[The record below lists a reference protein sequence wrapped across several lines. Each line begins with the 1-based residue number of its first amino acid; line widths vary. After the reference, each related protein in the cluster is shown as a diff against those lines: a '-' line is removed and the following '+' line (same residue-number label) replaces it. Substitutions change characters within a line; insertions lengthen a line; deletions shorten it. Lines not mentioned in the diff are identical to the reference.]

1 MQPLAKL
8 FLLISLASLTFNPVA
23 MASGD
28 QHSHAAHDEA
38 EEHGGHEDPDE
49 HEHHDDHEAHE
60 EHQHH
65 DEEGLKLSPE
75 QLAAFDIKL
84 STAGPGVIR
93 KTLDLTGEVIV
104 EPDRLYHVV
113 PRVAGVVQ
121 KVYKQLGDEVKA
133 GDVLALLSSR
143 DLADAKAEFVA
154 ADSLLKLANSNLYRD
169 RQLYQGKITSRRQY
183 QAAKQAQVEAAIR
196 QKAAKQRLQALG
208 LSLDEI
214 NKLIKDQDQDLTL
227 YALKAPAD
235 GVIIAKHASHG
246 ELLTTATRSFT
257 IADLRRVW
265 VNLTLYQKDLES
277 VKTGQ
282 KVIISSRFIDHQQ
295 PLMAE
300 SRIQWIS
307 PVLDEKTRSATAR
320 VILDNLQLQWR
331 PGLFVNAKVILSET
345 PADIVIPLSAL
356 QNVDGKTVVFI
367 QHEAGEFEPQ
377 EVITGKRDF
386 NNIEILSGLTA
397 GQSYVSQNAFTLK
410 AQGQKGAFGHGHSH

>member
-1 MQPLAKL
+1 MSQLTKL
-8 FLLISLASLTFNPVA
+8 IPWIFLISLSVNPYVKLSA
-23 MASGD
+23 
-28 QHSHAAHDEA
+28 DEDKH
-38 EEHGGHEDPDE
+38 EEHQGQAGHAE
-49 HEHHDDHEAHE
+49 HEHDENEEHEG
-60 EHQHH
+60 HQHH
-65 DEEGLKLSPE
+65 DEEALKLSPE
-75 QLAAFDIKL
+75 QLKAFSIQL
-84 STAGPGVIR
+84 SKAGPGVIR

-121 KVYKQLGDEVKA
+121 KVYKQLGDNVKA
-133 GDVLALLSSR
+133 DEVLALLSSR
-143 DLADAKAEFVA
+143 ELANAKAEFVA

-169 RQLYQGKITSRRQY
+169 RELYQGKITSRRQY
-183 QAAKQAQVEAAIR
+183 QAARQAQIEAAIR

-208 LSLDEI
+208 LSVDEI
-214 NKLIKDQDQDLTL
+214 NRLIKDQDQDLTR
-227 YALKAPAD
+227 YALKSPAD

-282 KVIISSRFIDHQQ
+282 RVIISSRFVDHQQ
-295 PLMAE
+295 PVSAE
-300 SRIQWIS
+300 SKIQWIS

-320 VILDNLQLQWR
+320 VILDNRRLQWR
-331 PGLFVNAKVILSET
+331 PGLFVSARVILSET
-345 PADIVIPLSAL
+345 PAKIVIPLSAI
-356 QNVDGKTVVFI
+356 QNIDGETVVFV

-377 EVITGKRDF
+377 EVILGKRDF
-386 NNIEILSGLTA
+386 NNVEILSGLNP
-397 GQSYVSQNAFTLK
+397 GQSYVSKNAFTLK